1 MLAQERHELMQR
13 IEDLKKEVETLRS
26 QLNAQDPEGLFSERQ
41 RVGREVRDL
50 IKQVEAERKDRDSMV
65 GEIKALK
72 EQRDAFHETV
82 KKKAEENTLASDQ
95 KKGNEKKNSSQTVPA
110 LDPESVRREMRRL
123 EYKIETDAL
132 PFDKELVL
140 MKKIKELKKIFVA
153 SQKVFAEREKE
164 RVAYRELNS
173 ARAQADSLH
182 VQVQQKASLSQKK
195 HEHVIEV
202 SKKIDELRAK
212 EDAIT
217 KTINEKSAALEPI
230 SVQLEEKLTLLAEL
244 SAKAQAERKVQRSS
258 REQEK
263 QRSLSEK
270 QAQVQEKI
278 KKGGKLTTEDLLVLQ
293 TLPEEAD
300 IKS

>member
-1 MLAQERHELMQR
+1 
-13 IEDLKKEVETLRS
+13 
-26 QLNAQDPEGLFSERQ
+26 
-41 RVGREVRDL
+41 
-50 IKQVEAERKDRDSMV
+50 
-65 GEIKALK
+65 
-72 EQRDAFHETV
+72 
-82 KKKAEENTLASDQ
+82 
-95 KKGNEKKNSSQTVPA
+95 
-110 LDPESVRREMRRL
+110 
-123 EYKIETDAL
+123 
-132 PFDKELVL
+132 
-140 MKKIKELKKIFVA
+140 
-153 SQKVFAEREKE
+153 EREKE

-182 VQVQQKASLSQKK
+182 LQVQQKALLSQKK
-195 HEHVIEV
+195 HEHVLEV

-217 KTINEKSAALEPI
+217 KAIHEKSAALEPI

-263 QRSLSEK
+263 QRTLSEK

-293 TLPEEAD
+293 TIPEEPD
-300 IKS
+300 LKE